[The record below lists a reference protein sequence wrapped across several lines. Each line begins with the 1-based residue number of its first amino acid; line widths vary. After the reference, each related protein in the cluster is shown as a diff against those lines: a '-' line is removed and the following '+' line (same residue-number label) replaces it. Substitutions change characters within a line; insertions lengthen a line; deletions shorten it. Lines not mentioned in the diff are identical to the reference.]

1 MRVPI
6 LIAVVLLV
14 PLLTPGPPVAAAE
27 VWRTQFDEAVYGDVT
42 VVGNSVLTCPT
53 PEQAGPDP
61 KYSPKSC
68 VDALHRKGHGPS
80 ALNNGHRMSWTDV
93 DDDPAT
99 VTSSSAQLA
108 IPAGATVAYAKL
120 GWAGSATCR
129 DDVPPPGT
137 PRDPVTFNGTRVSP
151 GRFVIDGPDGLSHT
165 DNAFYSAEADVTRAL
180 TSGTVTVGNVW
191 APQGF
196 DCFGGWSLTVVWKF
210 ANATAAAPAKRH
222 VAVHGGHVRLPTGKP
237 VLHTPIA
244 PTHPTGGDIRVGVTA
259 YEGDWA
265 TDGDQMLVN
274 GTAVGGRNAFVSSAQ
289 GAAYPNNMSVDARTV
304 TVDASVLKPGTKSAD
319 LAFRRDE
326 DAFLVQS
333 IAWSFPLPELTLT
346 VDPATPVAHP
356 KDTVAQTATVTNAG
370 DAPATGV
377 TVCGQQVGTIAPRAT
392 ATRTCSSTAAD
403 DDYPTT
409 VAASGTSLAGD
420 PLAAQRSSTVDVLHP
435 ALRATTATE
444 PVTALPG
451 QAVKF
456 TTTVTN
462 TGDTP
467 LYGLAARAAA
477 GCDPMQGQLDPGAT
491 SKVDCTA
498 PAGDESGALTA
509 TVSAADRIGGK
520 VEASAS
526 VRVEVIYPRLT
537 ISAVWSKDR
546 ARDGEVVTVTV
557 TVGNPSGLPIEN
569 VQVNGEPAACRRTFA
584 VLPPRSRVTYT
595 CQVTAPMNSRLTVS
609 GAGAGGAIGESAVV
623 RIESLSAPL
632 PPDPEPPAPAPDVPA
647 PPRPVAHVQQVSKPA
662 VGGVA
667 AIIGM
672 IGMVVV
678 ASALSGLGRR

>member
-1 MRVPI
+1 MLAPI

-27 VWRTQFDEAVYGDVT
+27 VWHTQFDEAVYGDVT

-53 PEQAGPDP
+53 AEQAGPHP
-61 KYSPKSC
+61 KHPPQSC
-68 VDALHRKGHGPS
+68 VDALNRKGNGPS

-99 VTSSSAQLA
+99 FNSSRAQLS

-129 DDVPPPGT
+129 DGVTPPGT
-137 PRDPVTFNGTRVSP
+137 PRDPITFNGTRVSP
-151 GRFVIDGPDGLSHT
+151 GKFVIDSPGELSHT

-180 TSGTVTVGNVW
+180 TSGPVTVGNVW

-237 VLHTPIA
+237 VLTTPVA
-244 PTHPTGGDIRVGVTA
+244 PTHPTGGVIRVGITA

-265 TDGDQMLVN
+265 TDGDQMLIN
-274 GTAVGGRNAFVSSAQ
+274 GTPVGGRNAFVSSAQ
-289 GAAYPNNMSVDARTV
+289 GSAHPNNMSVDARTV
-304 TVDASVLKPGTKSAD
+304 TVGADTLKPGTKSAD
-319 LAFRRDE
+319 LAFTRAE

-333 IAWSFPLPELTLT
+333 VAWSFPLPELTLAVT
-346 VDPATPVAHP
+346 PENPAAHA
-356 KDTVAQTATVTNAG
+356 KGKVSQTATVTNAG
-370 DAPATGV
+370 EAPAAGV
-377 TVCGQQVGTIAPRAT
+377 TVCGQQVGTIAPRST
-392 ATRTCSSTAAD
+392 ATRTCESTASD
-403 DDYPTT
+403 DDHPTT
-409 VAASGTSLAGD
+409 VAVSGTSLAGD
-420 PLAAQRSSTVDVLHP
+420 PLAAQKTSTVDVLHP
-435 ALRATTATE
+435 ALRATTAAE
-444 PVTALPG
+444 PMTALPG

-467 LYGLAARAAA
+467 LQSLVARAGG
-477 GCDPMQGQLDPGAT
+477 GCDPMPGQLDPGA
-491 SKVDCTA
+491 SSAVDCTA

-509 TVSAADRIGGK
+509 TVTAADRIGGK
-520 VEASAS
+520 VEATAS
-526 VRVEVIYPRLT
+526 VQVKVIYPRLT
-537 ISAVWSKDR
+537 ISAAWSKDR
-546 ARDGEVVTVTV
+546 ARDGEAVTVTV
-557 TVGNPSGLPIEN
+557 TVGNPSDRAISDVE
-569 VQVNGEPAACRRTFA
+569 VSGEPAACRRSFP
-584 VLPPRSRVTYT
+584 VLRPRERVTYT
-595 CQVTAPMNSRLTVS
+595 CQVTAPLNSRLTVS
-609 GAGAGGAIGESAVV
+609 GAGASGAISESAVV
-623 RIESLSAPL
+623 RIESVTAP
-632 PPDPEPPAPAPDVPA
+632 PAVEPGPPAPDAPA